1 MDFLTISLFFILILV
16 VVAGFIFLFQKIS
29 SLTAVL
35 KGEEILQR
43 LELHKGELGAN
54 LRSMEE
60 RLHSITTEIGGVK
73 EVTTQ
78 LQEFQASLKSQKLRG
93 NVGEMILE
101 DLLHQVLPQSAYE
114 VQFTFQNGRRVDA
127 VIKTRQGLIPID
139 SKFPVEKFQSFVAAK
154 SEEEK
159 SSVWRAFARD
169 VKTRMDETASYI
181 LPEEGTVPFALMYI
195 PFEPVFQEVVSDPE
209 LLRYTLEKR
218 VFFTSPQ
225 TFLVTIQSILLGLQR
240 ERFAEQA
247 EEILQTLHA
256 VAKDATNFDELLH
269 RSASQLTDAKTN
281 MDRLVSGFGALLTK
295 LEQLRDLESKPRP
308 KADQPRA
315 DKNAKD

>member
-1 MDFLTISLFFILILV
+1 LTISLFFILILV

-127 VIKTRQGLIPID
+127 IIKTRQGLIPID

>member
-16 VVAGFIFLFQKIS
+16 VVAGFIFLFHKIS

-181 LPEEGTVPFALMYI
+181 LPQEGTVPFA
-195 PFEPVFQEVVSDPE
+195 
-209 LLRYTLEKR
+209 
-218 VFFTSPQ
+218 
-225 TFLVTIQSILLGLQR
+225 
-240 ERFAEQA
+240 
-247 EEILQTLHA
+247 
-256 VAKDATNFDELLH
+256 
-269 RSASQLTDAKTN
+269 
-281 MDRLVSGFGALLTK
+281 
-295 LEQLRDLESKPRP
+295 
-308 KADQPRA
+308 
-315 DKNAKD
+315 

>member
-1 MDFLTISLFFILILV
+1 MTISLFFILILV